1 MSDFGEILR
10 AIGEFGTFQK
20 LILFALTLPNMILC
34 FHFASVYF
42 VQSDPERHCN
52 TDWILR
58 ADPDL
63 SPGEQLNLTVPR
75 EQDGSLSRCRMF
87 VPVDWNI
94 SEIRER
100 GLNETTECL
109 SGWEYHSS
117 LYTSTIVTD
126 FDLVCSRAHLL
137 QVAQTVFMAGILT
150 GCLLFGPFAESFGRK
165 RATQIPVVVLLVF
178 TATTGLCHNV
188 HLYYVFQFMVGIG
201 YGGYRVNAVVLATE
215 WIGVSKRS
223 WGACVTQIFN
233 AIGQC
238 VLAGLI
244 YMIRDW
250 RLVQLITAAPL
261 SVVVIYI
268 WWVFILYD
276 GSTCSCAGGLP
287 RLWFIRFVPESARWL
302 LNRGRKEEAKALLLK
317 VAAINKRPFPEA
329 LLTKISVKDQVP
341 ERRTRALF
349 LSPVL
354 RRNFLIITFAWL
366 SGSAAYYCLSFN
378 MGNFGLNIFLTQLIF
393 GLTELPVHILAI
405 WLLEVVGRKMSLM
418 GTLMTAGFLCFMML
432 PLAGQSVVVTLLAT
446 SGRFLTNWACSV
458 CNVYIQELF
467 PTSIRQTA
475 SGLGAIVSRVGGSLS
490 PLVNMMALYH
500 WSIPIVCY
508 SSSSGALCFL
518 LPETRR
524 RELPDSTEEAEGI
537 R

>member
-58 ADPDL
+58 ADPNL

-75 EQDGSLSRCRMF
+75 EQDGSFSRCRMF
-87 VPVDWNI
+87 VPVDWSI
-94 SEIRER
+94 SEIRRR
-100 GLNETTECL
+100 GLRETTECV
-109 SGWEYHSS
+109 SGWLYHSS

-126 FDLVCSRAHLL
+126 FDLVCSRAYLL
-137 QVAQTVFMAGILT
+137 QVAQTVLMAGILI

-178 TATTGLCHNV
+178 TATTGLCHNL
-188 HLYYVFQFMVGIG
+188 HLYYASQFMVGMG

-215 WIGVSKRS
+215 WIGVSRRS
-223 WGACVTQIFN
+223 WGACVTQVFN

-250 RLVQLITAAPL
+250 RLAQLLTVAPL

-268 WWVFILYD
+268 W
-276 GSTCSCAGGLP
+276 
-287 RLWFIRFVPESARWL
+287 FVPESARWL
-302 LNRGRKEEAKALLLK
+302 LYRGRTEEAKVLLAR
-317 VAAINKRPFPEA
+317 VATINKRPFPEA
-329 LLTKISVKDQVP
+329 LLTKISVKDQVQ
-341 ERRTRALF
+341 ESRTTVFFR
-349 LSPVL
+349 SSVL
-354 RRNFLIITFAWL
+354 RRNLLVITFAWF
-366 SGSAAYYCLSFN
+366 SGSLTYYCLSFN

-393 GLTELPVHILAI
+393 GLTELPVHILGI
-405 WLLEVVGRKMSLM
+405 WLLEAVGRKMSLM
-418 GTLMTAGFLCFMML
+418 GTLLTAGFLCFMML
-432 PLAGQSVVVTLLAT
+432 PVVGQSVVITLLAT
-446 SGRFLTNWACSV
+446 SGRFLTNWAGSV

-475 SGLGAIVSRVGGSLS
+475 SGLGSIVSRIGGTLS
-490 PLVNMMALYH
+490 PVVNMMALYH
-500 WSIPIVCY
+500 WSVPIVCY
-508 SSSSGALCFL
+508 SGMAVVSGALCFL

-524 RELPDSTEEAEGI
+524 LELPDSTEEAECI
-537 R
+537 SEKPTLQSRSTSA